1 MPKHIDD
8 IIDTVFTDEGDPTG
22 DPTGDQIVSAP
33 SAAAIEDQA
42 KELTPAQRALVEANV
57 KLAYFLAMKHCGP
70 EDDLDELKQV
80 AVMQLI
86 GCAKRFQPERGVPFG
101 SYAGKSIRL
110 TLQRYLTQKKAK
122 EAITVSM
129 DAAAGDGDGEDEDDG
144 DSTLHD
150 VMSGGGD
157 ALAGV
162 MTGEQ
167 SAALRRAV
175 EELPERLRDV
185 LIGLYWEDRPLR
197 DLCVDFGVSHTAV
210 ANMHAKA
217 LEALR
222 KLLLKR
228 GIRSFSESVSES
240 TVPGCTAA
248 EMRNDFLQ
256 VAVAVSKA
264 AQGGVKF

>member
-8 IIDTVFTDEGDPTG
+8 IIDTVSDEGDPTG
-22 DPTGDQIVSAP
+22 DPTGDRLVSEP
-33 SAAAIEDQA
+33 SAAAIEDQS
-42 KELTPAQRALVEANV
+42 KELTPAQHALVEANV
-57 KLAYFLAMKHCGP
+57 KLAYYLAMKHCGP

-80 AVMQLI
+80 AIMQLI
-86 GCAKRFQPERGVPFG
+86 GCAKRFDPERGVPFG

-122 EAITVSM
+122 EARTVSM
-129 DAAAGDGDGEDEDDG
+129 DAAAGGDGEDEDDG

-248 EMRNDFLQ
+248 EMRSDFLQ
-256 VAVAVSKA
+256 VAAAVSKA